1 MYFILLIAP
10 KMNTFKTNHLNK
22 SIFFPTIAYLNYW
35 PKPKTMK
42 SRYTFFLAFTILLTH
57 YKNAGAQQPNIN
69 QIVRAMSLE
78 EKAALVVGAHT
89 MPGNDGLLKK
99 EDRVPGA
106 AGHTYPLSRLHIP
119 PIYFADGSSGL
130 VIGQKRQTDTAVNY
144 YTTKFP
150 TGTLLAS
157 SWDAGLLRQ
166 VGNAIGN
173 EAKQYGVDVLL
184 APAINIQRNPL
195 GGRNY
200 EYYSE
205 DPLLTGKLASAMIQ
219 GIQQNQ
225 VGATIKHFAGNNQ
238 ETDRHNINSVISQR
252 ALREI
257 YLKGFEIAIRESRPW
272 LVMSSYNKLN
282 GTYTAENKDLLES
295 VLRKDW
301 NFSGFVISDW
311 FGGKDDIQ
319 KLTAGNDLIMPGNP
333 QQPQAIV
340 DAVKTGKLSMAQLD
354 RNVSRI
360 LKVIL
365 NTGSFKKTPR
375 GHTPDLAAHAKLA
388 RIAAAEGMVLL
399 KNEQQTLP
407 IKRGQ
412 KVALF
417 GSYGYAANLFRGS
430 DQKYQQNIAGA
441 LASAGY
447 LCTTALKSF
456 YEQFITERRA
466 AAYQRNRDMSSNEPM
481 VSKEMID
488 AQGQEADMAIITI
501 SHNNKMG
508 QDKNVDTDFNLTAT
522 EKELIKNVSEKFRL
536 LAKKVVVILNV
547 GCVVETASWRD
558 QADGILLAWQPGL
571 EGGNAIADVLTGNVN
586 PSGKLAA
593 SLPVKYSDVPSAA
606 DFGSYNNAVYHEGIY
621 VGYRYY
627 TTFNV
632 ATAYPFGFG
641 LSYTRFNY
649 DHLKVYPPVA
659 GRPVKISFRIT
670 NTGPVAGKEVAEIYV
685 SAPKSAIDKP
695 KQELKAFAKTK
706 LLKPGESQL
715 ITLTINTIDLAS
727 FQTGISAWVADKG
740 AYTIM
745 ASASSTDIK
754 LKGVFVLKQQLTKK
768 VSDVLKTD
776 DVSDELKQNDF

>member
-1 MYFILLIAP
+1 
-10 KMNTFKTNHLNK
+10 
-22 SIFFPTIAYLNYW
+22 
-35 PKPKTMK
+35 MK
-42 SRYTFFLAFTILLTH
+42 FRYTFFLAFTILLTH
-57 YKNAGAQQPNIN
+57 YKNAKAQQQNIN

-106 AGHTYPLSRLHIP
+106 AGHTYPLTRLHIP

-130 VIGQKRQTDTAVNY
+130 VIGQKRQTDTAANY

-157 SWDAGLLRQ
+157 SWDTGLLRQ

-184 APAINIQRNPL
+184 APAINIHRNPL

-205 DPLLTGKLASAMIQ
+205 DPLLTGKLASAMIR

-282 GTYTAENKDLLES
+282 GTYAAENKDLLES

-301 NFSGFVISDW
+301 NFGGFVISDW

-319 KLTAGNDLIMPGNP
+319 KLAAGNDLIMPGNP
-333 QQPQAIV
+333 QQPQAII

-375 GHTPDLAAHAKLA
+375 GHTPDLAAHARLA
-388 RIAAAEGMVLL
+388 RTAAAEGMVLL
-399 KNEQQTLP
+399 KNQQQTLP
-407 IKRGQ
+407 IKKGQ

-417 GSYGYAANLFRGS
+417 GSYGYAASFIRGS

-441 LASAGY
+441 LANAGFV
-447 LCTTALKSF
+447 CTATLKSF
-456 YEQFITERRA
+456 YEQFISERKA
-466 AAYQRNRDMSSNEPM
+466 AAYQRNGDMGSSEPM
-481 VSKEMID
+481 MSKEMID

-501 SHNNKMG
+501 SRNNKMG
-508 QDKNVDTDFNLTAT
+508 QDKNVDTDFNLTAA
-522 EKELIKNVSEKFRL
+522 EKELIKNISEKFRFYG
-536 LAKKVVVILNV
+536 KKVVVILNV
-547 GCVVETASWRD
+547 GGVVETASWRD

-571 EGGNAIADVLTGNVN
+571 EGGNAIADVLAGNVN
-586 PSGKLAA
+586 PSGKLTA
-593 SLPVKYSDVPSAA
+593 SFPVKYSDVPSAG

-641 LSYTRFNY
+641 LSYTHFNY

-659 GRPVKISFRIT
+659 GGPVKLSFRIT

-740 AYTIM
+740 TYTIM
-745 ASASSTDIK
+745 AGASSTDIK
-754 LKGVFVLKQQLTKK
+754 LKGTFVLKQQLTKK

-776 DVSDELKQNDF
+776 DVSDELKQNNF